1 MGNYNVTFRIE
12 AKRIDS
18 LRKKLEGIFGEDQ
31 VSFQIERQKKYESRA
46 DRLGQAEGLI
56 SDANSVVE
64 ELQNEMEEWRD
75 SIPENL
81 QGGNKYS
88 EIEEAVSNLEQL
100 HDELEG
106 IDFGNVSF
114 PSMF

>member
-1 MGNYNVTFRIE
+1 MGTYNVTFRIE

-31 VSFQIERQKKYESRA
+31 VSFQIEQQKKHESRA
-46 DRLGQAEGLI
+46 DRLSHAEGLI
-56 SDANSVVE
+56 GDAGSIIE
-64 ELQNEMEEWRD
+64 ELKSEMEEWRD

-81 QGGNKYS
+81 QGGEKYGDV
-88 EIEEAVSNLEQL
+88 EEAVSNLEQL

>member
-1 MGNYNVTFRIE
+1 MGNYNVTFKIE

-18 LRKKLEGIFGEDQ
+18 LRKKLESIFGKDQ
-31 VSFQIERQKKYESRA
+31 VSFQIEQQKKYESRA
-46 DRLGQAEGLI
+46 DRLGEAEGLVG
-56 SDANSVVE
+56 DANSIIE
-64 ELQNEMEEWRD
+64 DLKGEMEEWRD

-81 QGGNKYS
+81 QGGDKYS
-88 EIEEAVSNLEQL
+88 EVEEAISNLEDL
-100 HDELEG
+100 HGELEG